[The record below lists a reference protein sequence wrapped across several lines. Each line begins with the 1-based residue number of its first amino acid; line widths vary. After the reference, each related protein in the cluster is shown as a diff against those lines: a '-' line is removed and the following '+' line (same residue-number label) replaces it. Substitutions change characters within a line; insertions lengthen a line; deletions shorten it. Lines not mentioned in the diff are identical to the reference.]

1 MTGSMSKAQANA
13 QDRTTAAG
21 QAPLGVRWAAWRFRG
36 QRVAYYEFLSELLDN
51 RALEQTLLLTFEQDS
66 WRHGQGTTRG
76 RLAAWWASQY
86 AVTGGRLAQTWAG
99 TLPDADLQSIAL
111 AEQAGQAAL
120 VQTLRSLA
128 AQVRLWQDCT
138 AHFWQTVT
146 VGLVA
151 AGVALMCLF
160 VMPLWTVPR
169 LTSAFAVV
177 PSDYHGPALTRLLSW
192 VDLVRTIW
200 PVFVVVCVGLLVG
213 LWWSFV
219 GLVGKPRACLD
230 KVGLWRLYRDL
241 NAMRFLTGSATLL
254 NALSPSGV
262 SLRTVLATQQRHA
275 GVWLSHHLWQMIRQI
290 DAGAEPLAA
299 MNTGLLA
306 GDVWWRF
313 VDVVRVHGLAQGLG
327 TASEAIGRLV
337 KTQMASR
344 AAVLRWLLLGS
355 AMAGVMAMGL
365 WHLRAIEELR
375 QGLTL
380 FYSLSGA

>member
-1 MTGSMSKAQANA
+1 MASSMHEQSTGSH
-13 QDRTTAAG
+13 
-21 QAPLGVRWAAWRFRG
+21 QAPAARTPPPMVRLAAWQFRR

-51 RALEQTLLLTFEQDS
+51 QALEQTLLLTFEQDS
-66 WRHGQGTTRG
+66 WRHGNGTTRG
-76 RLAAWWASQY
+76 RLAAWWANQY
-86 AVTGGRLAQTWAG
+86 QATGGRLAQTWAG
-99 TLPDADLQSIAL
+99 TLPEADLQSIAL

-128 AQVRLWQDCT
+128 AQIRLWQDCT
-138 AHFWQTVT
+138 AHFWQTVA

-151 AGVALMCLF
+151 CVVAVACLF

-169 LTSAFAVV
+169 LMSAFASV
-177 PSDYHGPALTRLLSW
+177 PAQYHGPALMRLLGW
-192 VDLVRTIW
+192 VDLVQTLW
-200 PVFVVVCVGLLVG
+200 PVFVVVCVGMAVA

-219 GLVGKPRACLD
+219 GLVGKPRAWLD
-230 KVGLWRLYRDL
+230 RIGLWRLYRDL

-254 NALSPSGV
+254 NALSASGV
-262 SLRTVLATQQRHA
+262 SLKTVLTAQQRYA
-275 GVWLSHHLWQMIRQI
+275 GVWLGSHLWQMIRQI
-290 DAGAEPLAA
+290 DAGADPLTA

-313 VDVVRVHGLAQGLG
+313 VDVVRVRGLAQGLG
-327 TASEAIGRLV
+327 TASESIGQLV
-337 KTQMASR
+337 KAQMARR
-344 AAVLRWLLLGS
+344 AVVLRWGLLGA

-380 FYSLSGA
+380 YYSLSG

>member
-1 MTGSMSKAQANA
+1 MASSMHEQSTGLH
-13 QDRTTAAG
+13 
-21 QAPLGVRWAAWRFRG
+21 QAPAARTPPPMVRLAAWQFRR

-51 RALEQTLLLTFEQDS
+51 QALEQTLLLTFEQDS
-66 WRHGQGTTRG
+66 WRHGNGTTRG
-76 RLAAWWASQY
+76 RLAAWWANQY
-86 AVTGGRLAQTWAG
+86 QATGGRLAQTWAG
-99 TLPDADLQSIAL
+99 TLPEADLQSIAL

-128 AQVRLWQDCT
+128 AQIRLWQDCT
-138 AHFWQTVT
+138 AHFWQTVA

-151 AGVALMCLF
+151 CVVAVACLF

-169 LTSAFAVV
+169 LMSAFASV
-177 PSDYHGPALTRLLSW
+177 PAQYHGPALMRLLGW
-192 VDLVRTIW
+192 VDLVQTLW
-200 PVFVVVCVGLLVG
+200 PVLVVVCVGMAVA

-219 GLVGKPRACLD
+219 GLVGKPRAWLD
-230 KVGLWRLYRDL
+230 RIGLWRLYRDL

-254 NALSPSGV
+254 NALSASGV
-262 SLRTVLATQQRHA
+262 SLKTVLTTQQRYA
-275 GVWLSHHLWQMIRQI
+275 GVWLGSHLWQMIRQI
-290 DAGAEPLAA
+290 DAGADPLTA

-313 VDVVRVHGLAQGLG
+313 VDVVRVRGLAQGLG
-327 TASEAIGRLV
+327 TASESIGQLV
-337 KTQMASR
+337 KAQMARR
-344 AAVLRWLLLGS
+344 AVVLRWGLLGA

-380 FYSLSGA
+380 YYSLSG

>member
-1 MTGSMSKAQANA
+1 
-13 QDRTTAAG
+13 
-21 QAPLGVRWAAWRFRG
+21 VRLAAWQFRR
-36 QRVAYYEFLSELLDN
+36 QRVSYYEFLSELLDN
-51 RALEQTLLLTFEQDS
+51 QALEQTLLLTFEQDS
-66 WRHGQGTTRG
+66 WRHGKGTTRG

-86 AVTGGRLAQTWAG
+86 AATGGRLTQTWAG

-128 AQVRLWQDCT
+128 AQIRLWQDCT
-138 AHFWQTVT
+138 AHFWQTVA

-151 AGVALMCLF
+151 AIVAIICLF

-169 LTSAFAVV
+169 LTAAFASV
-177 PSDYHGPALTRLLSW
+177 PPDFYGPALTQLLAW
-192 VDLVRTIW
+192 ADLVRHYW
-200 PVFVVVCVGLLVG
+200 PVFVVVCVGVSVG

-219 GLVGKPRACLD
+219 GLVGQVRACLD
-230 KVGLWRLYRDL
+230 RFGLWRLYRDL

-262 SLRTVLATQQRHA
+262 SLRTVLATQQRYA
-275 GVWLSHHLWQMIRQI
+275 GVWLSDHLARMIRQI
-290 DAGAEPLAA
+290 DAGADPLAA

-327 TASEAIGRLV
+327 TASQSIGRLV
-337 KTQMASR
+337 KAQMASR
-344 AAVLRWLLLGS
+344 AVVLRWLLLGS
-355 AMAGVMAMGL
+355 AVAGVMAMGW

-380 FYSLSGA
+380 FYSLSG

>member
-1 MTGSMSKAQANA
+1 MASSMHEQSTGSH
-13 QDRTTAAG
+13 
-21 QAPLGVRWAAWRFRG
+21 QAPAARTPPPMVRLAAWQFRR

-51 RALEQTLLLTFEQDS
+51 QALEQTLLLTFEQDS
-66 WRHGQGTTRG
+66 WRHGNGTTRG
-76 RLAAWWASQY
+76 RLAAWWANQY
-86 AVTGGRLAQTWAG
+86 QATGGRLAQTWAG
-99 TLPDADLQSIAL
+99 TLPEADLQSIAL

-128 AQVRLWQDCT
+128 AQIRLWQDCT
-138 AHFWQTVT
+138 AHFWQTVA

-151 AGVALMCLF
+151 CVVAVACLF

-169 LTSAFAVV
+169 LMSAFASV
-177 PSDYHGPALTRLLSW
+177 PAQYHGPALMRLLGW
-192 VDLVRTIW
+192 VDLVQTLW
-200 PVFVVVCVGLLVG
+200 PVLVVVCVGMAVA

-219 GLVGKPRACLD
+219 GLVGKPRAWLD
-230 KVGLWRLYRDL
+230 RIGLWRLYRDL

-254 NALSPSGV
+254 NALSASGV
-262 SLRTVLATQQRHA
+262 SLKTVLTTQQRYA
-275 GVWLSHHLWQMIRQI
+275 GVWLGSHLWQMIRQI
-290 DAGAEPLAA
+290 DAGADPLTA

-313 VDVVRVHGLAQGLG
+313 VDVVRVRGLAQGLG
-327 TASEAIGRLV
+327 TASESIGQLV
-337 KTQMASR
+337 KAQMARR
-344 AAVLRWLLLGS
+344 AVVLRWGLLGA

-380 FYSLSGA
+380 YYSLSG

>member
-1 MTGSMSKAQANA
+1 M
-13 QDRTTAAG
+13 
-21 QAPLGVRWAAWRFRG
+21 VRLAAWQFRR

-51 RALEQTLLLTFEQDS
+51 QALEQTLLLTFEQDS
-66 WRHGQGTTRG
+66 WRHGNGTTRG
-76 RLAAWWASQY
+76 RLAAWWANQY
-86 AVTGGRLAQTWAG
+86 QATGGRLAQTWAG
-99 TLPDADLQSIAL
+99 TLPEADLQSIAL

-128 AQVRLWQDCT
+128 AQIRLWQDCT
-138 AHFWQTVT
+138 AHFWQTVA

-151 AGVALMCLF
+151 CVVAVACLF

-169 LTSAFAVV
+169 LMSAFASV
-177 PSDYHGPALTRLLSW
+177 PAQYHGPALMRLLGW
-192 VDLVRTIW
+192 VDLVQTLW
-200 PVFVVVCVGLLVG
+200 PVFVVVCVGMAVA

-219 GLVGKPRACLD
+219 GLVGKPRAWLD
-230 KVGLWRLYRDL
+230 RIGLWRLYRDL

-254 NALSPSGV
+254 NALSASGV
-262 SLRTVLATQQRHA
+262 SLKTVLTTQQRYA
-275 GVWLSHHLWQMIRQI
+275 GVWLGSHLWQMIRQI
-290 DAGAEPLAA
+290 DAGADPLTA

-313 VDVVRVHGLAQGLG
+313 VDVVRVRGLAQGLG
-327 TASEAIGRLV
+327 TASESIGQLV
-337 KTQMASR
+337 KAQMARR
-344 AAVLRWLLLGS
+344 AVVLRWGLLGA

-380 FYSLSGA
+380 YYSLSG

>member
-1 MTGSMSKAQANA
+1 MASSMHEQSTGSH
-13 QDRTTAAG
+13 
-21 QAPLGVRWAAWRFRG
+21 QAPAARTPPPMVRLAAWQFRR

-51 RALEQTLLLTFEQDS
+51 QALEQTLLLTFEQDS
-66 WRHGQGTTRG
+66 WRHGNGTTRG
-76 RLAAWWASQY
+76 RLAAWWANQY
-86 AVTGGRLAQTWAG
+86 QATGGRLAQTWAG
-99 TLPDADLQSIAL
+99 TLPEADLQSIAL

-128 AQVRLWQDCT
+128 AQIRLWQDCT
-138 AHFWQTVT
+138 AHFWQTVA

-151 AGVALMCLF
+151 CVVAVACLF

-169 LTSAFAVV
+169 LMSAFASV
-177 PSDYHGPALTRLLSW
+177 PAQYHGPALMHLLSW
-192 VDLVRTIW
+192 VDLVRTLW
-200 PVFVVVCVGLLVG
+200 PVFVVVCVGMAVA

-219 GLVGKPRACLD
+219 GLVGKPRAWLD
-230 KVGLWRLYRDL
+230 RIGLWRLYRDL

-254 NALSPSGV
+254 NALSASGV
-262 SLRTVLATQQRHA
+262 SLKTVLTTQQRYA
-275 GVWLSHHLWQMIRQI
+275 GVWLGSHLWQMIRQI
-290 DAGAEPLAA
+290 DAGADPLTA

-313 VDVVRVHGLAQGLG
+313 VDVVRVRGLAQGLG
-327 TASEAIGRLV
+327 TASESIGQLV
-337 KTQMASR
+337 KAQMARR
-344 AAVLRWLLLGS
+344 AVVLRWGLLGA

-380 FYSLSGA
+380 YYSLSG